1 MEVSRIHYG
10 PRVPDERARGTERAE
25 IALTAAGPTGM
36 DRTRAEKPPA
46 GPTRAAILAL
56 AVPALGALVAPPL
69 FLLVDA
75 AIVGTLG
82 TDNLAALGVASQVV
96 ATIIGLCIFLAYGTT
111 AAVSRRLGTGDE
123 RGALSDGLAGMALG
137 LGLGIA
143 ISAATWVWAPELV
156 AALGA
161 RGAVAEGAVTYL
173 NIVAFCFPMLLAAT
187 AGVGV
192 LRGLQDTRATF
203 MVTAVAVAINAVL
216 CALFVLALG
225 SGIAGSA
232 LATAIAES
240 MAAGAYFLM
249 TVRRAR
255 AQHVAARPN
264 VVAIVRAARSGVALF
279 IRTIALRG
287 VYVLALIVATRE
299 GSQELAAYHVSYTV
313 FLTCA
318 LAIDALAI
326 AGQAMIGQYLGA
338 GDAAS
343 ARRTTSMT
351 TRYGIGVGVVVGLGV
366 LLASPWLPAL
376 FSSDPTVRMLT
387 TGALVVVALNQP
399 LAGYVFVLDGILIGA
414 GDARFLAAAQAAA
427 LLAFAPLAWWVAT
440 HSSGVVA
447 LWLALTVFMIVR
459 AIAFGRRIAGDHWLV
474 LGAAHDR

>member
-1 MEVSRIHYG
+1 MSVPAHG
-10 PRVPDERARGTERAE
+10 PAGMDPTGAE
-25 IALTAAGPTGM
+25 IELG
-36 DRTRAEKPPA
+36 

-56 AVPALGALVAPPL
+56 AIPALGALVAPPL

-111 AAVSRRLGTGDE
+111 AAVSRSLGAGDE
-123 RGALSDGLAGMALG
+123 RGALSDGMAGMTLG
-137 LGLGIA
+137 FGLGIL
-143 ISAATWVWAPELV
+143 ISVATWLWAPELV

-161 RGAVAEGAVTYL
+161 RGGVAGGAVTYL

-192 LRGLQDTRATF
+192 LRGFQDTRATF
-203 MVTAVAVAINAVL
+203 IVTGAAVCINALL
-216 CALFVLALG
+216 CALFVLVLG

-240 MAAGAYFLM
+240 TAACAYFLI

-255 AQHVAARPN
+255 AHRVAVRPG

-299 GSQELAAYHVSYTV
+299 GAEGLAAYHVSYTV

-343 ARRTTSMT
+343 ARRITSMT
-351 TRYGIGVGVVVGLGV
+351 TRYGIGVGIVVGLLV
-366 LLASPWLPAL
+366 LLVSPLLPSL
-376 FSSDPTVRMLT
+376 FSGDPSVRMLT

-414 GDARFLAAAQAAA
+414 GDARFLAVAQAVA

-440 HSSGVVA
+440 RSGGVVA

-459 AIAFGRRIAGDHWLV
+459 AIAFGRRIAGDRWLV
-474 LGAAHDR
+474 LGGGT